1 MIFFGLD
8 LLVAGQSDFSIAWL
22 KLYGVEI
29 VIRWFKEMMCRQVKV
44 TDTVTDPEPPERI
57 PLMASSLSTEVK
69 EESAEMPAE
78 NNEVEQR
85 NDEAE
90 EKTEVEQSDDHGEER
105 STNQVKE
112 VDQDE
117 DKVTMMYNCL
127 LGWFN
132 QKHFIHLKSKKVEV
146 MRERMWHNNA

>member
-1 MIFFGLD
+1 MIFCDRFFGLVSCDFFGLD

-44 TDTVTDPEPPERI
+44 TDTVTDPESPERN
-57 PLMASSLSTEVK
+57 PLEASSLSTEVK

-127 LGWFN
+127 LG
-132 QKHFIHLKSKKVEV
+132 
-146 MRERMWHNNA
+146 

>member
-1 MIFFGLD
+1 M
-8 LLVAGQSDFSIAWL
+8 AGQSDFSIAWL

-127 LGWFN
+127 LG
-132 QKHFIHLKSKKVEV
+132 
-146 MRERMWHNNA
+146 